1 MKRED
6 VKAIFP
12 NATDE
17 EITKILNAHNNE
29 LAVEKAATKKAI
41 GERDG
46 LQAQIDE
53 ASEAGKS
60 DLEKLQGQIDALT
73 KQFNAVSA
81 ENTTLKRT
89 TALANIGI
97 VGEDATKLLA
107 TLNGDNTDF
116 AVLGEILANR
126 EKAAVAKAQNEWLEQ
141 TPGAGHSGSGNEEGA
156 DVANAKS
163 ISFGASNTDAAN
175 VLNMY

>member
-17 EITKILNAHNNE
+17 EITKVLNAHNNE

-81 ENTTLKRT
+81 ENMTLKRT

-141 TPGAGHSGSGNEEGA
+141 TPGAGHSGSSNKEGA

>member
-81 ENTTLKRT
+81 ENMTLKRT

-107 TLNGDNTDF
+107 TLNGENTDF

-126 EKAAVAKAQNEWLEQ
+126 EKAAVAKAQNEWLEK
-141 TPGAGHSGSGNEEGA
+141 TPGAGHSGSDNEEGA

>member
-46 LQAQIDE
+46 LQAQYIKNNKE
-53 ASEAGKS
+53 
-60 DLEKLQGQIDALT
+60 I
-73 KQFNAVSA
+73 F
-81 ENTTLKRT
+81 
-89 TALANIGI
+89 
-97 VGEDATKLLA
+97 
-107 TLNGDNTDF
+107 LN
-116 AVLGEILANR
+116 
-126 EKAAVAKAQNEWLEQ
+126 
-141 TPGAGHSGSGNEEGA
+141 
-156 DVANAKS
+156 
-163 ISFGASNTDAAN
+163 
-175 VLNMY
+175 